1 MITPCP
7 SSRGLAVV
15 LMFGCLLAPGALAQR
30 VPTFGKR
37 PVDYANGLVGTAP
50 LDDRKLIGNAP
61 PPGEQLYSGFTSPGA
76 VLPHSST
83 DLAPINANL
92 DLNYDAGVRAPYFY
106 PNRAIIGF
114 SSGAEEGPTL
124 MPVAGD
130 WTVPPERSGSVY
142 DKAREKSSPGY
153 YSVYLDDFRTKVE
166 MTATTW
172 TGIYRITFPEAENM
186 HLLLDLGR
194 S

>member
-61 PPGEQLYSGFTSPGA
+61 P
-76 VLPHSST
+76 
-83 DLAPINANL
+83 DLL
-92 DLNYDAGVRAPYFY
+92 RQVRCC
-106 PNRAIIGF
+106 
-114 SSGAEEGPTL
+114 L
-124 MPVAGD
+124 
-130 WTVPPERSGSVY
+130 
-142 DKAREKSSPGY
+142 
-153 YSVYLDDFRTKVE
+153 
-166 MTATTW
+166 TAQQNWRPSMQILT
-172 TGIYRITFPEAENM
+172 
-186 HLLLDLGR
+186 
-194 S
+194 